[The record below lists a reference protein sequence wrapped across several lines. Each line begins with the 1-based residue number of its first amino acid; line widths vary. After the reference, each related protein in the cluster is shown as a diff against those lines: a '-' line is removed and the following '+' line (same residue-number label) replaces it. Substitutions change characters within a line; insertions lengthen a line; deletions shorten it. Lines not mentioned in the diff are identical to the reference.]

1 MNFRAISRT
10 PANIGNGEFC
20 HIVTV
25 PKLVNI
31 AAKRSILNLCGSLG
45 YASGIIIHNS
55 KVNTKTN
62 SKMKVF

>member
-1 MNFRAISRT
+1 MVSFVT
-10 PANIGNGEFC
+10 
-20 HIVTV
+20 IVTG
-25 PKLVNI
+25 PKLVNV

-62 SKMKVF
+62 SKMKKYFNEIASAKLTIKH